1 MKIKLSQ
8 VVLVFLSIAAILILF
23 LSLVL
28 LGSRLQPQRYSAA
41 QYLLWL
47 LSGLLSFI
55 GLPFMAYISYTKP
68 GSPEKHKREKWHRK
82 DNLFFAGICLPIAVV
97 LFWAFGNLEHH
108 RAINHFFV
116 SIFGK
121 GWRGNPNFPI
131 PLLSFLAFGI
141 FALAELLHN
150 KIRYKVYEFPDF
162 PDPEQQETFRRR
174 RSVYYSI
181 ALATCVVCFISYF
194 LRWVIMV

>member
-1 MKIKLSQ
+1 MKIKLRQ
-8 VVLVFLSIAAILILF
+8 ILLLFLLIAALMILF
-23 LSLVL
+23 LALVIWGNKIL
-28 LGSRLQPQRYSAA
+28 PYRYTAA

-55 GLPFMAYISYTKP
+55 ALPFIAYISYTKP
-68 GSPEKHKREKWHRK
+68 RAKEDKREKWHKK
-82 DNLFFAGICLPIAVV
+82 DNLFFAGLCLPVAIA
-97 LFWAFGNLEHH
+97 LFWAFGNVGHH
-108 RAINHFFV
+108 RAIYDFFV
-116 SIFGK
+116 HIFGK

-131 PLLSFLAFGI
+131 PLLSVLVFGI

-174 RSVYYSI
+174 RSVYYSVGMAAGI
-181 ALATCVVCFISYF
+181 ICFISYY
-194 LRWVIMV
+194 LKWVIMID

>member
-1 MKIKLSQ
+1 MKIKLKQ
-8 VVLVFLSIAAILILF
+8 VVLVFLSIAAVMILF

-28 LGSRLQPQRYSAA
+28 LGNQLLPMRYTAA

-55 GLPFMAYISYTKP
+55 GLPFFAYISYTKP
-68 GSPEKHKREKWHRK
+68 GSPEKYKRENWHKK
-82 DNLFFAGICLPIAVV
+82 DNLFFAGVCLPIAVI

-108 RAINHFFV
+108 RGIHHFFV
-116 SIFGK
+116 DIFGK

-131 PLLSFLAFGI
+131 PLLSFLWFGV

-162 PDPEQQETFRRR
+162 ADPEQQRTFRRR
-174 RSVYYSI
+174 RSIYYSI
-181 ALATCVVCFISYF
+181 ALATCVICFISYF
-194 LRWVIMV
+194 LRWVIII

>member
-1 MKIKLSQ
+1 MKIKLKQ
-8 VVLVFLSIAAILILF
+8 AVLIFLLIAAILILF
-23 LSLVL
+23 LLLVL
-28 LGSRLQPQRYSAA
+28 LGNQLLPYRYSAA

-55 GLPFMAYISYTKP
+55 GLPFIAYLNYTKP
-68 GSPEKHKREKWHRK
+68 GSAESHKRVKWHKK
-82 DNLFFAGICLPIAVV
+82 DNGFFAVVCLPVALV
-97 LFWAFGNLEHH
+97 LFWAFSNLEHH
-108 RAINHFFV
+108 HAIYNFFV

-131 PLLSFLAFGI
+131 PLLSFLWFGV

-162 PDPEQQETFRRR
+162 PEAEQQETFRRR

-181 ALATCVVCFISYF
+181 ALAACVVCFISYF
-194 LRWVIMV
+194 LKWVIMI